1 VSESV
6 ITRRLIT
13 LDQLMAGMDI
23 PRARADW
30 WDDPLNEAMVLWRI
44 DTRLDMAAFLANV
57 GHESG
62 RLVYTREIWGP
73 TRAQRKY
80 EGRKDLGNTQPGD
93 GKRYL
98 GRGPIQLTGRA
109 NARKATVWI
118 RKVVP
123 GAPDFEAS
131 PELLELPRW
140 GSLAAGAFWTWRDLS
155 PLARAGRFNAV
166 CNRVNGGWN
175 GLLDRRRLYQSF
187 LKVL

>member
-1 VSESV
+1 MSESV
-6 ITRRLIT
+6 MRRLLT
-13 LDQLMAGMDI
+13 LDQLMAGMGI
-23 PRARADW
+23 PRERADW
-30 WDDPLNEAMVLWRI
+30 WDDNLNEAMALWRI

-80 EGRKDLGNTQPGD
+80 EGRQDLGNTQPGD

-109 NARKATVWI
+109 NARKATVWV
-118 RKVVP
+118 RRVVP
-123 GAPDFEAS
+123 AAPDFEVN

-140 GSLAAGAFWTWRDLS
+140 GSLAAGAFWAWNDLS